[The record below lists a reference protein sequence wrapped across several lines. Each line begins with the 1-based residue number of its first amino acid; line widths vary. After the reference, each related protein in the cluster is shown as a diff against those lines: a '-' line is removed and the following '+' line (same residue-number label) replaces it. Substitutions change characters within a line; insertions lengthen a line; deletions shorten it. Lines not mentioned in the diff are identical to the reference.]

1 MAAVVAMAVDD
12 AKAATTGMVEAA
24 DARKAVAAIALKAA
38 EAEAGFADRFCKT

>member
-1 MAAVVAMAVDD
+1 MAVEAADD

-38 EAEAGFADRFCKT
+38 EAEAGFADRFCET